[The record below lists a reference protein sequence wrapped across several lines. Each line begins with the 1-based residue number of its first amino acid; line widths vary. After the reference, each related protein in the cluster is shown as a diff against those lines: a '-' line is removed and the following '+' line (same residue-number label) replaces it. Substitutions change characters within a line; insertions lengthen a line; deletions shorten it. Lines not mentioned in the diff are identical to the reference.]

1 MHEGNQKLSFSRF
14 NQILYDFM
22 YLIKLCWSVT
32 QLAVDARYLLVCLH
46 QGEQV
51 ALRNV
56 AMLMAAM
63 WTPSLFG
70 FLNLYKHIKRY
81 K

>member
-1 MHEGNQKLSFSRF
+1 
-14 NQILYDFM
+14 M
-22 YLIKLCWSVT
+22 YPIKLFWSVA
-32 QLAVDARYLLVCLH
+32 QLAVDVHYLLVCLH

-56 AMLMAAM
+56 AKLMDAM

-70 FLNLYKHIKRY
+70 FLNLYKHNKQF